1 MKEAGDFYG
10 QIPKI
15 VILPVTGGLHFT
27 GKFQKAA
34 LCPSPKFCNLKMN

>member
-15 VILPVTGGLHFT
+15 VILPV
-27 GKFQKAA
+27 
-34 LCPSPKFCNLKMN
+34 PPKFCNLKMN